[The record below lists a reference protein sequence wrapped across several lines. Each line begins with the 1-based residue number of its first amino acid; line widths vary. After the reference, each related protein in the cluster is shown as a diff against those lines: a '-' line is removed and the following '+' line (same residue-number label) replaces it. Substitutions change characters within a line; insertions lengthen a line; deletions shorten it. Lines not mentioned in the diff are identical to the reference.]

1 MAAHGLKLFALEM
14 PARAKSYLRQPLVLG
29 LSAEHVL
36 GLLFL
41 MLWQGLDAASVSVTP
56 EADTFVMSKAPTN
69 NFGGAG
75 AIAVSGSSA
84 VNSNNV
90 QNGLFD
96 SFLLFPMSNIVSSL
110 DTILG
115 THDWIIY
122 RAKLHL
128 TEVGAPVS
136 PTFNRGVGAFEIRW
150 LAEDEW
156 IEGTGI
162 PLQPTADGL
171 TWNDLPLLLNP
182 AKDVSLGHF
191 TNSGVDG
198 GLALDLTL
206 QEPFLSDV
214 RSGGPVTLFLT
225 AASPQ
230 IGFTAGSRTFF
241 VSTNLPELVIEADLN
256 PHPRIDSIQRLGT
269 NVSLSFTTR
278 SNWTYTLQYV
288 DGLPGMAAEWS
299 SRTIIP
305 SSPTNSSVTFLD
317 EVSSRERFYRL
328 SLSR

>member
-1 MAAHGLKLFALEM
+1 MAAHGLKLFALKI
-14 PARAKSYLRQPLVLG
+14 PARAKSYLREPLALG
-29 LSAEHVL
+29 LSAKHVL

-41 MLWQGLDAASVSVTP
+41 LLWQGLDAAIVSVTP

-128 TEVGAPVS
+128 TEVGTPVS

-198 GLALDLTL
+198 GLTLDLTL

-241 VSTNLPELVIEADLN
+241 VSTNLPELVIEAEIN
-256 PHPRIDSIQRLGT
+256 PHPQIAIQRLGA
-269 NVSLSFTTR
+269 NVSLNFATV
-278 SNWTYTLQYV
+278 SNWTYTLQSL
-288 DGLPGMAAEWS
+288 DGLPDMAGEWS
-299 SRTIIP
+299 NLVVIP
-305 SSPTNSSVTFLD
+305 AEPTNSYTTFV
-317 EVSSRERFYRL
+317 EGIAQRERFYRL